1 MRPHDPVVYVID
13 DDEPMRRSLVLL
25 LSSAGYR
32 VQTYEGPAA
41 FLDGASV
48 LEPGCVVTDMRMPQM
63 SGLELMSEL
72 RAKGIPMPV
81 ILITGHGDVAL
92 AVEAMKRG
100 AVDFLEKPFEPAT
113 LIAAIQKTIDNAR
126 VRFDLLA
133 DNRTARAALLT
144 LSSREKDGL
153 RGQDDRPGARHQRS
167 HRRGIPGQG
176 EVQTGRHLTLGP
188 AHFRPES
195 RRLTQGNPGINR
207 GRPHA
212 NRRYHRV
219 RS

>member
-144 LSSREKDGL
+144 LSSREKDVL
-153 RGQDDRPGARHQRS
+153 RGLVAGHTNKMIARELGISDRTVEEYRAKVKSKLGVTSLSAL
-167 HRRGIPGQG
+167 
-176 EVQTGRHLTLGP
+176 LTFVLK
-188 AHFRPES
+188 AES
-195 RRLTQGNPGINR
+195 
-207 GRPHA
+207 
-212 NRRYHRV
+212 
-219 RS
+219 

>member
-1 MRPHDPVVYVID
+1 LRPHDPVVYVID

-144 LSSREKDGL
+144 LSSREKDVL
-153 RGQDDRPGARHQRS
+153 RGLVAGHTNKMIARELGISDRTVEEYRAKVKSKLGVTSLSAL
-167 HRRGIPGQG
+167 
-176 EVQTGRHLTLGP
+176 LTFVLK
-188 AHFRPES
+188 AES
-195 RRLTQGNPGINR
+195 
-207 GRPHA
+207 
-212 NRRYHRV
+212 
-219 RS
+219 